1 MTIGFSDRLRVPE
14 DVLISG
20 LQSESVLLNLDS
32 ECYFGLDEVGTRF
45 FSALTSSP
53 SIAAAYEQLL
63 EEYDVDANV
72 LRTDL
77 MALVEQLVA
86 QGLVEVDTHVEP

>member
-1 MTIGFSDRLRVPE
+1 MAIVFSDRVTVPK

-32 ECYFGLDEVGTRF
+32 ECYFGLNEIGTRI
-45 FSALTSSP
+45 FSVLTSSP

-63 EEYDVDANV
+63 AEYDVDANV
-72 LRTDL
+72 LHADL
-77 MALVEQLVA
+77 MDLVQQLVA
-86 QGLVEVDTHVEP
+86 QGLLEVAPQ

>member
-1 MTIGFSDRLRVPE
+1 MAIAFSDRVTVPK

-32 ECYFGLDEVGTRF
+32 ECYFGLNEIGTRI
-45 FSALTSSP
+45 FSVLTSSP

-63 EEYDVDANV
+63 AEYDVDANV
-72 LRTDL
+72 LRADL
-77 MALVEQLVA
+77 MDLIQQLVA
-86 QGLVEVDTHVEP
+86 QGLLEVAPQ